1 MKYGQANLICKLLL
15 FLVYPHT
22 SQMRASKNRCVQYFD
37 GVTTF
42 EEITY
47 RTGLQRKEL
56 EKILQLYNGDVRY
69 IMLLIRVSML
79 NFCL

>member
-1 MKYGQANLICKLLL
+1 MSDAERMKIG
-15 FLVYPHT
+15 VYSILT
-22 SQMRASKNRCVQYFD
+22 

-56 EKILQLYNGDVRY
+56 EKILQLYNGDVSY
-69 IMLLIRVSML
+69 IMLLFRVESQY
-79 NFCL
+79 